1 MSRPSNQI
9 CPRAGGLPPYSY
21 ALVVVVICLIKS
33 AAIYGWDTGA
43 VVEAHVCFPE
53 IDGIIDPA
61 FGDSA
66 SADAEAMTESIV
78 DMKLD
83 RDGQIVLKKRAIRYH
98 RYYCLTS

>member
-21 ALVVVVICLIKS
+21 ASVVVVICLIS
-33 AAIYGWDTGA
+33 WDTGA

-66 SADAEAMTESIV
+66 SADAEAMTDSIV
-78 DMKLD
+78 DMKLGP
-83 RDGQIVLKKRAIRYH
+83 DGQIV
-98 RYYCLTS
+98 